1 MFLESSI
8 STSNLS
14 KSIRMH
20 LRQYWRNRLPVL
32 KKSKNQYWRNRLL
45 LLAKSYN
52 RIDEIIYWYRRV
64 CLLEIL
70 EFGNAYI
77 QIMYIL
83 MAEIMKSFTSS
94 NQIVNWYRLN
104 QIIFFPRG
112 KNIIYF
118 RDVNVFKIW
127 SKRLDVRGKNKY
139 KNLSFKI

>member
-1 MFLESSI
+1 MESSI

-14 KSIRMH
+14 KSINMY

>member
-14 KSIRMH
+14 KSIKMH

-32 KKSKNQYWRNRLL
+32 KKSKNQYWQNRLL
-45 LLAKSYN
+45 VLAKSFN
-52 RIDEIIYWYRRV
+52 RIDEIIYRYRRD
-64 CLLEIL
+64 CLLGIL

-94 NQIVNWYRLN
+94 NYRFTISSISVNQWC
-104 QIIFFPRG
+104 IFFLFLLLLRG
-112 KNIIYF
+112 WGKMITSLS
-118 RDVNVFKIW
+118 KI
-127 SKRLDVRGKNKY
+127 KQ
-139 KNLSFKI
+139 